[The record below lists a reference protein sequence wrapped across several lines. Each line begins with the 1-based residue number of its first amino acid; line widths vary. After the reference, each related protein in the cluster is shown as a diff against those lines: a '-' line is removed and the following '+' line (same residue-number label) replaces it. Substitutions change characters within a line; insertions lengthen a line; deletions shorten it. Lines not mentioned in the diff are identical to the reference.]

1 MQRFL
6 VRNVGL
12 RKPSKCHLILE
23 SFYISAPVAAQSFI
37 PRQEFAVSIVH
48 ILINTV
54 RPNRGNMLK
63 LHKHNPRTSHEQEMV
78 KREIES
84 TDERID
90 RLVYELY
97 GLSEEE
103 IAIVEQR

>member
-1 MQRFL
+1 MQRLL

-78 KREIES
+78 KRALGRAPRMIRS
-84 TDERID
+84 SPRMG
-90 RLVYELY
+90 
-97 GLSEEE
+97 GL
-103 IAIVEQR
+103 IVSCTSCMG